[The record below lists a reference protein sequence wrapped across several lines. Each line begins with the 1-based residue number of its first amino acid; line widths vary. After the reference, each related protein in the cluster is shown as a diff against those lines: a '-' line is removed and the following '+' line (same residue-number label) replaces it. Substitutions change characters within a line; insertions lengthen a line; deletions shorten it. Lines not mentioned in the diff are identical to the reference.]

1 MCMEHKHHGKSSAK
15 FLDSEEILSD
25 LNLKGDETF
34 LDAGC
39 GDGYISK
46 KAIEKYLPNGKVYA
60 VDSYPESVNDL
71 KNFIAE
77 NSLDNLIAIEA
88 DITEGIFEVDD
99 GSVDVVFMLNVFH
112 GFKQSNQREDVIN
125 EFKRIIKSDG
135 KIAIMEFKPVEMDWG
150 PPIDIRISHAELEK
164 IFGDYGLKKTYLNVD
179 IGKDIGETKSHY
191 LIIFEKE

>member
-1 MCMEHKHHGKSSAK
+1 MEHKHHGKSSAK

-77 NSLDNLIAIEA
+77 NNLDNLIAIEA
-88 DITEGIFEVDD
+88 DITEGISEVDD

-150 PPIDIRISHAELEK
+150 PPIDIRLSHAELEK

>member
-1 MCMEHKHHGKSSAK
+1 MEHKHHGKSSAK

-60 VDSYPESVNDL
+60 VDSYPGSVNDL

-77 NSLDNLIAIEA
+77 NNLDNLIAIEA
-88 DITEGIFEVDD
+88 DITEGISEVDD